1 MPTTP
6 ARETLSPSFGDVS
19 VPCFDGR
26 VRELLW
32 LELGFF
38 LRSDLRRLLG
48 AHQLPV
54 LGVLLRATHGDAP
67 AAIGSA

>member
-1 MPTTP
+1 
-6 ARETLSPSFGDVS
+6 

-38 LRSDLRRLLG
+38 LRSDLRRLL
-48 AHQLPV
+48 
-54 LGVLLRATHGDAP
+54 LLDLQIARPGRP
-67 AAIGSA
+67 GSPGL